1 MCTFISRHTE
11 KSAEKLPAPR
21 TISRQ
26 AFVTGAT
33 FVLLQRGIHSRLGIH
48 NWAPLLNPLLGIIST
63 CVPWHLKKWSLYSLA
78 PISEMLDGGYKRPYA
93 ENRQDGV

>member
-33 FVLLQRGIHSRLGIH
+33 FVLLLRLGIH
-48 NWAPLLNPLLGIIST
+48 NWAPTGIISAYA
-63 CVPWHLKKWSLYSLA
+63 PWHHKKWSLYSLA
-78 PISEMLDGGYKRPYA
+78 PSSEMLDGGPCA
-93 ENRQDGV
+93 ENCQDGV